1 MLGRAL
7 LTGALLLLCLAHV
20 SVAEDSAEVVVDGG
34 EAKNSAVKELDTTN
48 FEHLTQSA
56 SGATTGDW
64 FVEFYAPWCGHC
76 KNLEP
81 IWEEVATAMLEKRQ
95 SGERS
100 AIIAKVDAAKCKYLA
115 QRFSIAG
122 FPTLI
127 MFSQGKQYA
136 YSGER
141 TAEKLLEFAM
151 GGFKEAKGI
160 PVMKGE
166 MEMNQVEKLQHLWQ
180 VTFHNDMVQI
190 WKLHKAAFFF
200 FVIASFLVGIIVGR
214 FTVPTN
220 APTPSSKKKN

>member
-1 MLGRAL
+1 MAEESSEVATEGEEEKKS
-7 LTGALLLLCLAHV
+7 
-20 SVAEDSAEVVVDGG
+20 SVKV
-34 EAKNSAVKELDTTN
+34 LDTGN

-76 KNLEP
+76 KSLEP
-81 IWEEVATAMLEKRQ
+81 IWEEVAEKMLENRQ

-100 AIIAKVDAAKCKYLA
+100 AIIAKVDATRCKYLA
-115 QRFSIAG
+115 SRFGIAG

-127 MFSQGKQYA
+127 LFSQGKQYQ

-160 PVMKGE
+160 PVMKGDKE
-166 MEMNQVEKLQHLWQ
+166 RNQIEKLQHLWD
-180 VTFHNDMVQI
+180 VTFQHDMIQI

-200 FVIASFLVGIIVGR
+200 FVIASFLIGVFVGR
-214 FTVPTN
+214 LTVSSKT
-220 APTPSSKKKN
+220 AAQSSKKNN